1 MSSGNFHQTQA
12 TPCEPLLKFPSF
24 SQLLE
29 QVGPPIYHFAGKRW
43 IRAVF
48 GSCKIFSGN
57 AIFGKGKYFQV
68 FGCISKNVLKNIF
81 WCLVLFL
88 KIP

>member
-12 TPCEPLLKFPSF
+12 TPCEPLLKFPSLT
-24 SQLLE
+24 QLLE

-48 GSCKIFSGN
+48 GSCKIFSG
-57 AIFGKGKYFQV
+57 K
-68 FGCISKNVLKNIF
+68 
-81 WCLVLFL
+81 
-88 KIP
+88 